1 MEKNIKNIIET
12 KIGGYITYEE
22 FIQLALYHPEYGY
35 YRSNRAKIGANG
47 DFITSSNI
55 GDVFGRTLGRWF
67 VYIFRNFQLNK
78 TIVELGAGTGKIAQA
93 ILSTIEQLD
102 DELYSQLKYT
112 LVETSSY
119 HQKEQKQRLK
129 DHACTAFKSS
139 LDDLNAVDGII
150 FSNEFFDAFP
160 VRIIEKKQGFLYEA
174 VVSIENDLFV
184 ERHIP
189 LRDRAILTYL
199 RNRQIRPEEGQR
211 IEIPL
216 SMEDYYRK
224 LSRKIKKGILLTI
237 DYGYTDEEWAE
248 PVHRNGSIRGFKEH
262 QMITDVLKNPGEMDI
277 TAHIHWDCL
286 RHCPSELGI
295 ATVAFLPQSEFLI
308 RAGIIEEFNEGAAG
322 QPFSLEHKRNRAI
335 RTLIDP
341 RQISSSFQALIQT
354 KNLEV
359 SSDDLFAPSD
369 FKK

>member
-1 MEKNIKNIIET
+1 MEKNIKNIIKA
-12 KIGGYITYEE
+12 KIGGYVTYEE

-35 YRSNRAKIGANG
+35 YRSNQAKIGAHG

-67 VYIFRNFQLNK
+67 MYIFRNFQLNK

-102 DELYSQLKYT
+102 DDLYSQLNYT
-112 LVETSSY
+112 LVETSRY
-119 HQKEQKQRLK
+119 HQEEQKQRLK
-129 DHACTAFKSS
+129 DYACAEFKSS

-160 VRIIEKKQGFLYEA
+160 VRIVEKKQGCLYEA
-174 VVSIENDLFV
+174 VVSIENDQLA
-184 ERHIP
+184 EKHIP
-189 LRDRAILTYL
+189 IQDQAILTYL
-199 RNRQIRPEEGQR
+199 RNQQIRLEEGQR

-216 SMEDYYRK
+216 SMEEYYRK
-224 LSRKIKKGILLTI
+224 LSGKIKKGILLTI
-237 DYGYTDEEWAE
+237 DYGYTNKEWTD
-248 PVHRNGSIRGFKEH
+248 PVHRNGSIRGYKEH
-262 QMITDVLKNPGEMDI
+262 QMITDVLKKPGEMDI
-277 TAHIHWDCL
+277 TTHIHWDCL

-295 ATVAFLPQSEFLI
+295 ETTAFLPQSEFLI
-308 RAGIIEEFNEGAAG
+308 RAGILEEFNEGAVG

-359 SSDDLFAPSD
+359 SSDDLFAPSA
-369 FKK
+369 FNK